1 MKGGVKVKQLD
12 RSASVGQG
20 LTKNT
25 SFLECDEP
33 ILVDIRYNDL
43 VVSAYF
49 SQTVM
54 KYKRKMKPS
63 TPVRGSQG
71 LIISASPIAQLVRAP
86 H

>member
-12 RSASVGQG
+12 RSVSVGQG
-20 LTKNT
+20 LKRTPPFWKRRT
-25 SFLECDEP
+25 YFG
-33 ILVDIRYNDL
+33 RYEVQRIM

>member
-1 MKGGVKVKQLD
+1 MRLEHLLSGMRRTYFGRYKVQ
-12 RSASVGQG
+12 R
-20 LTKNT
+20 
-25 SFLECDEP
+25 
-33 ILVDIRYNDL
+33 IM

-54 KYKRKMKPS
+54 KYTRKMKPS
-63 TPVRGSQG
+63 TLVRGSQG